1 MRDDDVGRCL
11 LKDLVD
17 VQDVRLLYAGGQLS
31 DQDCLSDCLHIS
43 QPLHTIHLSCS
54 VESSPT
60 LQNHQEDNQE
70 EQEKVE
76 VSENTDNDQLVV
88 IEWW

>member
-60 LQNHQEDNQE
+60 LQNHQEE
-70 EQEKVE
+70 EQEVVE
-76 VSENTDNDQLVV
+76 VSENTDNDQVV
-88 IEWW
+88 GI